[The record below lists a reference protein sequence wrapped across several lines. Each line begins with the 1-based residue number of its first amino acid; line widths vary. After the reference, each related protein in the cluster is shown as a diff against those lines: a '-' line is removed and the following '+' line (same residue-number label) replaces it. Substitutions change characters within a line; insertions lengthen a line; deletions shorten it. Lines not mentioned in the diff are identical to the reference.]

1 MDNFKQQQIETCKRY
16 IINESLFGQQYDQLL
31 EMMQEM
37 NVELKI
43 DFNNCYLILAGIE
56 KRFYNSKLNLNR
68 EIIWI
73 FLPLLNTCWYP
84 LNRLMN
90 LKRK

>member
-37 NVELKI
+37 REDNGNQYTSCGA
-43 DFNNCYLILAGIE
+43 DFGYVSYDGSGI
-56 KRFYNSKLNLNR
+56 RSGQGWSF
-68 EIIWI
+68 
-73 FLPLLNTCWYP
+73 
-84 LNRLMN
+84 
-90 LKRK
+90 

>member
-43 DFNNCYLILAGIE
+43 DFNNCYFC
-56 KRFYNSKLNLNR
+56 R
-68 EIIWI
+68 
-73 FLPLLNTCWYP
+73 C
-84 LNRLMN
+84 
-90 LKRK
+90 

>member
-56 KRFYNSKLNLNR
+56 NVFITVN
-68 EIIWI
+68 
-73 FLPLLNTCWYP
+73 
-84 LNRLMN
+84 
-90 LKRK
+90 